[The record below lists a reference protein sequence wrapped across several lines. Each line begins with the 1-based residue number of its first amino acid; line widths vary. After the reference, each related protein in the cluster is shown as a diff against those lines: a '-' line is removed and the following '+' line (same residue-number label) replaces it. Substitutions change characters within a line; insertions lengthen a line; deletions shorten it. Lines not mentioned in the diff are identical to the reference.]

1 MRRAGEGGADQAL
14 GVWPDLAGPAA
25 EPIRR
30 PFGVTPVRAG
40 HVVGVRAVLAA
51 HAAALVIGDAL
62 AAMEDPDRARGDAN
76 LDLGAN
82 QRARNRIE
90 EVMDLDVIIE
100 RRARARAGLTRA
112 RRHSA
117 NSQSSA
123 WQAVEGSPFQIVL
136 DRRPRHPQTPPDLA
150 RSPRRGQPQQMSQ
163 LSHAQFPLRGHPRL
177 LVDHRRA
184 RTASI
189 ADSREQTPSV

>member
-1 MRRAGEGGADQAL
+1 
-14 GVWPDLAGPAA
+14 
-25 EPIRR
+25 
-30 PFGVTPVRAG
+30 
-40 HVVGVRAVLAA
+40 VVGVRAVLAA
-51 HAAALVIGDAL
+51 HAAALV

-82 QRARNRIE
+82 QRVRNRIE

-150 RSPRRGQPQQMSQ
+150 RSPRRRGQLQQMSR
-163 LSHAQFPLRGHPRL
+163 LSHAQFPLRRHPRL

-184 RTASI
+184 RTASF